1 MPALDELRNEDR
13 PLWMP
18 RGSVR
23 AIIALIFSIAVAY
36 LGVTG
41 EIEAERMVEII
52 MVILAFYFSSKA
64 GEKK

>member
-1 MPALDELRNEDR
+1 MPALDEVSDTSR

-23 AIIALIFSIAVAY
+23 AIIAIIFSCAVAY
-36 LGVTG
+36 LGVSG
-41 EIEAERMVEII
+41 SIEAERMVEII
-52 MVILAFYFSSKA
+52 MVILAFYFGSKA